1 MLGGH
6 AMTAITAVTAQNTL
20 GVQRVFPLP
29 GDLVADQVRSVV
41 ADLGVDA
48 VKIGMLG
55 TPELTELVGD
65 LLTGALAGLPV
76 VLDPVLV
83 ATSGDAL
90 YADGT
95 VEELRRLLPLATVA
109 TPNLPELAALG
120 GETAVRAQGCA
131 LLVKG
136 GHGDGP
142 ELVDRLVD
150 ADGAETV
157 WCDPR
162 IDTPHTHGTGCTL
175 ASAIAEGLGRGMAL
189 ADAVTR
195 ARLFVRIALHE
206 APGLGGGHGPMGHGR
221 VRLDCDLGGAT
232 PNQITLPA
240 TDHAASLAFW
250 RALGLRPI
258 VDSGGRYARF
268 ESAGGVT
275 LSIEAAHEMAGRAV
289 VYLEVAELDALVA
302 RLRAAGHAF
311 TAPVAQRWGWREARG
326 VDPAGNPVCLYQA
339 GENRR
344 FPPWRLD
351 HA

>member
-1 MLGGH
+1 
-6 AMTAITAVTAQNTL
+6 
-20 GVQRVFPLP
+20 
-29 GDLVADQVRSVV
+29 
-41 ADLGVDA
+41 
-48 VKIGMLG
+48 MLG

-90 YADGT
+90 YGDGT
-95 VEELRRLLPLATVA
+95 VEALRRLLPLATVA

-157 WCDPR
+157 WRDPR

-175 ASAIAEGLGRGMAL
+175 ASAMPRPSPSAMAL

-326 VDPAGNPVCLYQA
+326 RRSRWQSGLPLPGWREPPLPAMAARSCLA
-339 GENRR
+339 
-344 FPPWRLD
+344 
-351 HA
+351 